1 MPLVFKK
8 SKSFRSLIRV
18 GGLIGRSCASSV
30 IFYSGLL
37 SAVVLECCGFGVLR
51 FWSGAIFIDHFPTTF
66 AISVFVGG
74 ILNV

>member
-1 MPLVFKK
+1 MALDMPLVFKK

-37 SAVVLECCGFGVLR
+37 SAVVLECCGFGVVLY
-51 FWSGAIFIDHFPTTF
+51 SST
-66 AISVFVGG
+66 ISRLLLQF
-74 ILNV
+74 LFLLAEF